1 LVKQRY
7 EVLAREYNDQNK
19 QFDIRHTQITK
30 EERDKRVTIQKGFD
44 DHLSGIKTQLD
55 EEEVKNKEA
64 IDEIDR
70 ENADLAGKY
79 EELKK
84 EIDDKS
90 GQMTAQLVERRRPL
104 VRSRNRSPLRLTS
117 RRLRSRSRERPTPP
131 SIRSSLR
138 RRRSSLR
145 CSRSTEA
152 RARNLKK
159 RPRSRVRAT
168 TNLTRTSRL
177 STRESLS
184 LRPRRRRLRRSRPAS
199 SQPISPRSSKS
210 SRKTGQPNARE
221 LS

>member
-90 GQMTAQLVERRRPL
+90 GQMTAQLVE
-104 VRSRNRSPLRLTS
+104 
-117 RRLRSRSRERPTPP
+117 
-131 SIRSSLR
+131 
-138 RRRSSLR
+138 
-145 CSRSTEA
+145 
-152 RARNLKK
+152 KK
-159 RPRSRVRAT
+159 
-168 TNLTRTSRL
+168 
-177 STRESLS
+177 
-184 LRPRRRRLRRSRPAS
+184 
-199 SQPISPRSSKS
+199 
-210 SRKTGQPNARE
+210 KTAGE
-221 LS
+221 I